1 MHSFTFAKCEN
12 CNIADMS
19 KMEPYR
25 DFKASID
32 NRLKTSIDFYR
43 LKFL

>member
-1 MHSFTFAKCEN
+1 
-12 CNIADMS
+12 MS

-32 NRLKTSIDFYR
+32 NRLKTSTDFYR
-43 LKFL
+43 LKLL